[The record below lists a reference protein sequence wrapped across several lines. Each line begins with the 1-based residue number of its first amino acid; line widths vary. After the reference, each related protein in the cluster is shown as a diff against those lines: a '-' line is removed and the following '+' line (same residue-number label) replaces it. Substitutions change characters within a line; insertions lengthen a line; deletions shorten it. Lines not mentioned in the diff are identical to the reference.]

1 MMKGY
6 LYPLMIPHLSVLAHE
21 VIEQFEPVLQH
32 PNAVI
37 VDGTLGAGGHSE
49 ALLRAG
55 AHHLIGMDQDRSAL
69 EIAQTRLSSFE
80 GRVDYIQANYVDM
93 PHHVRR
99 LGYTQ
104 VDAILLD
111 IGVSSMQ
118 LDQQERGFSF
128 MQDGRLDMRM
138 NQDQALTAE
147 EMVNTWSVAELA
159 DIFFRYGEE
168 KYSRHL
174 ANIIVE
180 HRPFYTTRQL
190 ASVIEARK
198 PAQWKEK
205 IHPATRIFQALRI
218 AVNQEL
224 EVLEVVLPKAIELLA
239 PHGRLAVITFHSLED
254 RIVKQVFKTAMLDC
268 ICPPKQPICTCDKR
282 ATVESITRKPIVPS
296 ASEIERNPRSRSA
309 KLRVVEKLA

>member
-1 MMKGY
+1 
-6 LYPLMIPHLSVLAHE
+6 MIPHLSVLAHE
-21 VIEQFEPVLQH
+21 VIEHFQPILRH
-32 PNAVI
+32 PTAVI

-55 AHHLIGMDQDRSAL
+55 VHHIIGVDQDHSAL
-69 EIAQTRLSSFE
+69 AIAQARLSPFV
-80 GRVDYIQANYVDM
+80 GQVDYVQANYVDM
-93 PHHVRR
+93 PKHVRQ
-99 LGYTQ
+99 LGYSQ
-104 VDAILLD
+104 VNGILLD

-138 NQDQALTAE
+138 NQDQPLTAE
-147 EMVNTWSVAELA
+147 EIVNTWSTTELA
-159 DIFFRYGEE
+159 DIFIRYGEE

-174 ANIIVE
+174 ANVIVE
-180 HRPFYTTRQL
+180 NRPFSTTRQL

-198 PAQWKEK
+198 PAQWKER

-224 EVLEVVLPKAIELLA
+224 DVLEATLPKAIELLA
-239 PHGRLAVITFHSLED
+239 PYGRLAVITFHSLED
-254 RIVKQVFKTAMLDC
+254 RIVKQIFKAATVDC

-282 ATVESITRKPIVPS
+282 AIVESITRKPIVPT

-309 KLRVVEKLA
+309 KLRIVEKLP